1 MTVRVTILLGG
12 MLGPDGWIDSDGMLF
27 LRDDLRKIDGVIV
40 ETLTW
45 NEWTAALNNIADDDK
60 TAIIGYS
67 GGGSR
72 ATWLANSIHH
82 PTIDLMV
89 LYDPSPSWQMQR
101 IGSNVKRAI
110 CYHNTKP
117 DMFVPF
123 IGSLG
128 GGVLVG
134 TNVETIDIAIPHLK
148 VQFSQSLHQRTT
160 LAVKALIEAQS

>member
-1 MTVRVTILLGG
+1 
-12 MLGPDGWIDSDGMLF
+12 MLGVDSGIHLLKI
-27 LRDDLRKIDGVIV
+27 LR
-40 ETLTW
+40 T
-45 NEWTAALNNIADDDK
+45 
-60 TAIIGYS
+60 
-67 GGGSR
+67 
-72 ATWLANSIHH
+72 
-82 PTIDLMV
+82 
-89 LYDPSPSWQMQR
+89 
-101 IGSNVKRAI
+101 KRAI

-160 LAVKALIEAQS
+160 LAVKALIEA